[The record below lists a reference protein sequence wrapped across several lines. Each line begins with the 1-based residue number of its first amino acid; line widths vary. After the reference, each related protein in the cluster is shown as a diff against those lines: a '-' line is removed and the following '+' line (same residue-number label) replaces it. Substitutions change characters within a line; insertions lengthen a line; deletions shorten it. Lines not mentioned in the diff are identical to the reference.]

1 MKMQFYVKWLAMN
14 YIAKPDTNAFG
25 ISTNMEKIDVRKI
38 IDRISHMQY
47 YKVIIPL
54 EDELEFRGPVPFDI
68 KINKDGLA
76 QFTILAASYDEAEK
90 KAWDY
95 INGEGYTGSAN

>member
-1 MKMQFYVKWLAMN
+1 MSL
-14 YIAKPDTNAFG
+14 PDVRA
-25 ISTNMEKIDVRKI
+25 IMDRIKNME
-38 IDRISHMQY
+38 Y
-47 YKVIIPL
+47 YKIIIPL

-76 QFTILAASYDEAEK
+76 QFTILASSYDEAEK

-95 INGEGYTGSAN
+95 INGEGTTS